1 MDLASLAAPQS
12 RTCTRAAPERAQAAP
27 VMSAGRGGGGHDDP
41 AWRVRWV
48 ARGPERGEALVSIS
62 TDGRVTQWATSK
74 ARSTLP

>member
-1 MDLASLAAPQS
+1 MA
-12 RTCTRAAPERAQAAP
+12 
-27 VMSAGRGGGGHDDP
+27 AGRGGGGHEDP

-74 ARSTLP
+74 ARPALVSRLLKPV